1 MLTPGASPA
10 DVESM
15 TALHT
20 VAPAPRTGENPTAS
34 TSPAGTDEALALL
47 RAAEA
52 VGGDADRPCEG
63 ASTCGRP
70 GALTVVS
77 EHGTAALCGLH
88 AVNVVF
94 STEPG
99 TVVVAR
105 PAR

>member
-1 MLTPGASPA
+1 
-10 DVESM
+10 M

-20 VAPAPRTGENPTAS
+20 VAPAPRTGEEPTAS

-52 VGGDADRPCEG
+52 VGTDADRACEG
-63 ASTCGRP
+63 GGTCSRP
-70 GALTVVS
+70 GALTVVT
-77 EHGTAALCGLH
+77 EHGTSALCGLH

-94 STEPG
+94 STAAS

-105 PAR
+105 TGH